1 MGRSPRRPG
10 ARDVNGILIFDKPSG
25 VSSNQALQRVRR
37 LFNARKA
44 GHTGALDVLATGLL
58 PLCFGEATKLSG
70 YLLDA
75 DKAYR
80 ATFRLG
86 IATDSGDAEGEVIAT
101 NATAS
106 VDACSLRDAM
116 AALTG
121 DIRQVPP
128 MHSAL
133 KRDGRPLYELARRG
147 IEVEREARSVRVSR
161 FELLSWEGDDVQ
173 VAIRCSKGT
182 YIRSLAIDLGRL
194 LGCGAHVTALRR
206 TDAGPFSIDAAV
218 TLEGIE
224 AQIVDGGDID
234 ALLVPMDRALEG
246 YPEVALDAPAC
257 SAVRQG
263 RPVRVASPPPGLV
276 RLYGPGRE
284 FVGLGVGADDGRVA
298 PKRLI
303 SGA

>member
-10 ARDVNGILIFDKPSG
+10 ARDVNGILLFDKPPG

-37 LFNARKA
+37 AFNARKA

-58 PLCFGEATKLSG
+58 PLCFGEATKLSS
-70 YLLDA
+70 YLLEA
-75 DKAYR
+75 DKSYR

-86 IATDSGDAEGEVIAT
+86 VATDSGDAEGQVLET
-101 NATAS
+101 KPTAS
-106 VDACSLRDAM
+106 VDAGHLRDAVE
-116 AALTG
+116 ALTG

-133 KRDGRPLYELARRG
+133 KRNGRPLYELARRG
-147 IEVEREARSVRVSR
+147 VEVERAPRSVRVSR
-161 FELLSWEGDDVQ
+161 FELLSREGDDVKA
-173 VAIRCSKGT
+173 AIDCSKGT
-182 YIRSLAIDLGRL
+182 YIRSLAIELGRL

-206 TDAGPFSIDAAV
+206 THAGPFSIDGAV

-224 AQIVDGGDID
+224 THMADGGDID
-234 ALLVPMDRALEG
+234 ALLVPMDRALDG

-263 RPVRVASPPPGLV
+263 QPVRVASPPPGLV

-284 FVGLGVGADDGRVA
+284 FVGLGVGAGDGRVS